1 MNIPYLLVFSRLLLA
16 PVAVWIAYRYGQ
28 SANLILFGIMIWG
41 IVSDIFDGI
50 IARHQNI
57 STVQLRRW
65 DSQVDLV
72 FWISIA
78 VSCYILHP
86 EIIKA
91 HRWGIIS
98 VFILEGLCYAVSF
111 IKFGKETCTHAFL
124 SKIWG
129 LLLFSTFV
137 GMIVF
142 SYGGI
147 LLKITIIWGIFS
159 QLDVILIILLLPKWQ
174 NDIPSAYHA
183 YLIRKGKSIKKSKWL
198 NS

>member
-1 MNIPYLLVFSRLLLA
+1 MNIPYLLVFSRLFLA

-28 SANLILFGIMIWG
+28 SANLILFGIIVWG

-65 DSQVDLV
+65 DSQMDLV
-72 FWISIA
+72 FWIAIA

-147 LLKITIIWGIFS
+147 LLKITIIWGIIS

-174 NDIPSAYHA
+174 NDIPSVYHA
-183 YLIRKGKSIKKSKWL
+183 YLIRKGRPIKKSKWL